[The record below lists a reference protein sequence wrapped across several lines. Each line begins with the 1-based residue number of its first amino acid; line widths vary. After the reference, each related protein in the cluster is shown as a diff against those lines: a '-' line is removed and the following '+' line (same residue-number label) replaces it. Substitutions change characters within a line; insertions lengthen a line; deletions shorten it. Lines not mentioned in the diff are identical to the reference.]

1 MRMFDDFMDCLV
13 MTAFGKWLIRGVI
26 ILAVGMA
33 VLASAGLASAQSLC
47 GDRETLLAQL
57 ARQYNETIIAV
68 ALTST
73 GGMLEILATKDGA
86 TWTLIVTKPPNGTCI
101 FGAGENWRL
110 VAPVEKPPI

>member
-1 MRMFDDFMDCLV
+1 MKMFGDFFDFRV
-13 MTAFGKWLIRGVI
+13 MTALGKWMIRSVI
-26 ILAVGMA
+26 VLAVVMA
-33 VLASAGLASAQSLC
+33 VLASAGLASAQSAC
-47 GDRETLLAQL
+47 GDREALLAHL
-57 ARQYNETIIAV
+57 AKRYNETIIAV